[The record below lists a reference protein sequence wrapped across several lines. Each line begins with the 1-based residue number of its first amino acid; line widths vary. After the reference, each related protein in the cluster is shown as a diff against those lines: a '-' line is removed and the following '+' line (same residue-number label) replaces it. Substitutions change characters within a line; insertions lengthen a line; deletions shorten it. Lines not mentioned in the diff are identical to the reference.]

1 MRHLVEGETAP
12 VDVTLYDGE
21 GAARLAIVG
30 TGLTV
35 SLVLRDRQGG
45 VVPIAGKVNWLV
57 AASGT
62 VRYEPAAEDL
72 KAAQSP
78 YEARFSVTD
87 SNSDVAFYPN
97 ANADVWKV
105 RK

>member
-1 MRHLVEGETAP
+1 MRFLVEGETAP
-12 VDVTLYDGE
+12 IDVTLYDGE
-21 GAARLAIVG
+21 GAARVAIVG

-45 VVPIAGKVNWLV
+45 VVPVAGKVNWLV

-72 KAAQSP
+72 KAANSP
-78 YEARFSVTD
+78 YAARFKVTD
-87 SNSDVAFYPN
+87 TNSDDAFYPN
-97 ANADVWKV
+97 GEADVWKV
-105 RK
+105 RT